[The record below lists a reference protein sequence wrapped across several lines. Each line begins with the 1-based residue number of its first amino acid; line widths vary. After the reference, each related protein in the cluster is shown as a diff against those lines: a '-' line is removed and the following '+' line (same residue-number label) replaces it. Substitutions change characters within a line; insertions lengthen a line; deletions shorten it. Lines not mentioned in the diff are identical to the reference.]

1 MPERD
6 ASGNVIPAWKRQML
20 ARRAAEKARRDLE
33 RELAGEA
40 ERRRAAAVP
49 VWKRQLLQRRE
60 EAESRLR
67 LVKLHFSNQFFL
79 NVVKNMASEELKEFQ
94 LGTDTVY

>member
-6 ASGNVIPAWKRQML
+6 AAGNVIPAWKRQMM
-20 ARRAAEKARRDLE
+20 ARRAAEKARKDLE

-49 VWKRQLLQRRE
+49 AWKRQLLMRRE
-60 EAESRLR
+60 EAENRLR
-67 LVKLHFSNQFFL
+67 FVFFWGK
-79 NVVKNMASEELKEFQ
+79 VRIWVGDRQ
-94 LGTDTVY
+94 TT

>member
-1 MPERD
+1 
-6 ASGNVIPAWKRQML
+6 ML

-67 LVKLHFSNQFFL
+67 SVKFHVA
-79 NVVKNMASEELKEFQ
+79 NVVLISIPM
-94 LGTDTVY
+94 

>member
-1 MPERD
+1 
-6 ASGNVIPAWKRQML
+6 ML
-20 ARRAAEKARRDLE
+20 ARRAAEKARKDLE

-49 VWKRQLLQRRE
+49 AWKRQLLQRRE

-67 LVKLHFSNQFFL
+67 SVMFWIGHGRGLTNMEP
-79 NVVKNMASEELKEFQ
+79 VVPGGSK
-94 LGTDTVY
+94 